1 MLFLQLHTSCVWL
14 VQVTITN
21 LRIVEEKNDWM
32 PEILAKMII
41 TLMYV
46 VVGFAVFENF
56 GWEMGS
62 LKVCS
67 CLLNSALWFN
77 LH

>member
-1 MLFLQLHTSCVWL
+1 
-14 VQVTITN
+14 
-21 LRIVEEKNDWM
+21 M

>member
-1 MLFLQLHTSCVWL
+1 
-14 VQVTITN
+14 VTIRN

-46 VVGFAVFENF
+46 VVGLGLVRFSRILVGRWDHSKYALVF
-56 GWEMGS
+56 
-62 LKVCS
+62 
-67 CLLNSALWFN
+67 
-77 LH
+77 